1 MNLLGNLKSE
11 MTTCKCSMQISSA
24 VSGFMRVVFVAIVGS
39 LIDENEMCSRDVHIF
54 KADISYVTY

>member
-1 MNLLGNLKSE
+1 
-11 MTTCKCSMQISSA
+11 MQISSA